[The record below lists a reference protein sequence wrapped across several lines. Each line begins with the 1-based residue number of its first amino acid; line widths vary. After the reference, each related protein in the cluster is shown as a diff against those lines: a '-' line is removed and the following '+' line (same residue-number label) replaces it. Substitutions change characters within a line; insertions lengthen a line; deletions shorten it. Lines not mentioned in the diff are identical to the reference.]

1 MKIISWNVNGLRAVL
16 KKDALKFIDTET
28 PDILCIQETKLQ
40 AGQIDTIL
48 PRYPHQYWNYA
59 LKKGYSGTAV
69 FSKEK
74 PLDAL
79 YGMGNPKYDGEGRII
94 TLEYP
99 AFFLV
104 NVYTPN
110 TQRELARLDFRMK
123 WDRAFLRYLGN
134 LKEAKP
140 VVFCGD
146 LNVAHK
152 EIDLA
157 RPNTNHNNAGFTDQE
172 RAGFSRILASGFLD
186 SFRQFHGEGGNYTW
200 WSYIFKARE
209 KNIGWRIDY
218 FGISELLR
226 PNLEDAFILKE
237 IMGSD
242 HCPVGITLSLR

>member
-1 MKIISWNVNGLRAVL
+1 MKIICWNVNGLRAVL
-16 KKDALKFIDTET
+16 KKDALKFIDTER
-28 PDILCIQETKLQ
+28 PDIFCIQETKLQ
-40 AGQIDTIL
+40 AGQIDPIL
-48 PRYPHQYWNYA
+48 HGYPHQYWNYA

-74 PLDAL
+74 PLGAL
-79 YGMGNPKYDGEGRII
+79 SGMGKPKFDGEGRII

-110 TQRELARLDFRMK
+110 AQRELARLDFRMK
-123 WDRAFLRYLGN
+123 WDRAFLMF
-134 LKEAKP
+134 LKGLEKAKP

-157 RPNTNHNNAGFTDQE
+157 RPKTNHGNAGFTVQE

-186 SFRQFHGEGGNYTW
+186 SFRQFHREGGHDTW
-200 WSYIFKARE
+200 WSYNFKARE
-209 KNIGWRIDY
+209 KNVGWRIDY
-218 FGISELLR
+218 FGVSELLR
-226 PNLEDAFILKE
+226 PNLKDAFILKDV
-237 IMGSD
+237 MGSD
-242 HCPVGITLSLR
+242 HCPVGITLSL